1 MEKQKWEELERK
13 KKKRENTKKEKENID
28 ISRIR
33 KIMIYYDTKLM
44 S

>member
-1 MEKQKWEELERK
+1 MEKQKWEELERE

-33 KIMIYYDTKLM
+33 KIIIYYDL
-44 S
+44 